1 MRSQKTA
8 KFEAL
13 TIIHGTSLQ
22 LDWGLDDHPQ
32 LDLKK
37 LQILIFDNF
46 LTDYF
51 SMRTDDKP

>member
-1 MRSQKTA
+1 
-8 KFEAL
+8 L

-22 LDWGLDDHPQ
+22 LDWGLDDHPR